1 MHTGKGFA
9 SMKRRTVITLLIIAA
24 LAVGGFLIYRSTSNA
39 RAAAAQDYQTAPIE
53 RGNLTAIVG
62 ATGTV
67 HANQTTV
74 LTWQTSGQ
82 VDSVLVKLDDKVKV
96 DQALASLSKDSL
108 SQSIILAE
116 ADLVNAQ
123 RALQELKNSTSS
135 AAQAEL
141 ALLKAQ
147 TALEDAQKNR
157 TRKEYARASS
167 DTIAAARA
175 SYYLAED
182 KVKEAEAYF
191 DRFSSKPE
199 DDPGRANALTLLAGA
214 KRDRDRAL
222 ANLNWLTGMP
232 DSEEVA
238 LADAQ
243 IRVAEA
249 QLADAQREYDR
260 LKDGPDPADVT
271 AAEARVAALQ
281 ATINLS
287 RLQAPF
293 AGTITDLKI
302 QTGDQVTPGV
312 QAIRIDDLSRLLVD
326 VQIPEVDINRIRTGQ
341 QTRLTFDG
349 ILNKEYNGIVT
360 GVGRVGNAVQGTVNF
375 TVTIELTDADELVR
389 PGMTAAVNIIV
400 EQLENVLMVPNRAV
414 RLLEGERVVY
424 LLINGQPQ
432 ATNITIGATADTH
445 SEVVGGEV
453 KEGDTVILN
462 PPSTF
467 FTGGPAGF
475 MGGR

>member
-1 MHTGKGFA
+1 
-9 SMKRRTVITLLIIAA
+9 MKRRTVITLMIIIA
-24 LAVGGFLIYRSTSNA
+24 LAVAGFFIYRSMNNA
-39 RAAAAQDYQTAPIE
+39 RAAAAQNYQTALIE
-53 RGNLTAIVG
+53 RGDLTAIVG

-67 HANQTTV
+67 HANQTAV

-82 VDSVLVKLDDKVKV
+82 VETVYVKLDDTVAA
-96 DQALASLSKDSL
+96 DQLLASLSKDSL
-108 SQSIILAE
+108 SQNIILAE

-123 RALQELKNSTSS
+123 RALDQLKNSTLA
-135 AAQAEL
+135 AAQAEI
-141 ALLKAQ
+141 ALLNAK

-167 DTIAAARA
+167 ETIAAARA

-182 KVKEAEAYF
+182 KVKAAEDYF
-191 DRFSSKPE
+191 DLFSDKPE
-199 DDPGRANALTLLAGA
+199 EDPGRANALTLLAGA

-222 ANLNWLTGMP
+222 ANLNWLTGLP

-243 IRVAEA
+243 IRLAEA
-249 QLADAQREYDR
+249 KLADAQREYDR
-260 LKDGPDPADVT
+260 LKDGPDQADIT

-281 ATINLS
+281 ATLNLA

-293 AGTITDLKI
+293 AGTITELKI
-302 QTGDQVTPGV
+302 QTGDQVTPGM

-326 VQIPEVDINRIRTGQ
+326 VQIPEVDINRIRIGQ

-349 ILNKEYNGIVT
+349 ILNKEYSGIVT
-360 GVGRVGNAVQGTVNF
+360 GVGRVGNAIQGTVNF

-400 EQLENVLMVPNRAV
+400 EQLKDVLTVPNRAV

-424 LLINGQPQ
+424 LLVNGQPQ
-432 ATNITIGATADTH
+432 ASKITIGATADTL

>member
-1 MHTGKGFA
+1 MT
-9 SMKRRTVITLLIIAA
+9 RRTAIILILIAA
-24 LAVGGFLIYRSTSNA
+24 LAVGGFLIYRSTSNSQ
-39 RAAAAQDYQTAPIE
+39 AAAAQDYQTALIE
-53 RGNLTAIVG
+53 RGDLTAIVG

-67 HANQTTV
+67 HANQTAV

-82 VDSVLVKLDDKVKV
+82 VDSVLVELDDTVKV
-96 DQALASLSKDSL
+96 DQALATLSKDSL
-108 SQSIILAE
+108 SQNIILAE
-116 ADLVNAQ
+116 ADLVTAQ
-123 RALQELKNSTSS
+123 RSLEELKNSTIS

-141 ALLKAQ
+141 ALLNAQ
-147 TALEDAQKNR
+147 TALEDAQTNR

-167 DTIAAARA
+167 ETIAAARA

-182 KVKEAEAYF
+182 KVKEAEAYY
-191 DRFSSKPE
+191 DMFSSKPE

-232 DSEEVA
+232 DPEEVA

-249 QLADAQREYDR
+249 QLADAQRNYDR
-260 LKDGPDPADVT
+260 LKEGPDPADIT

-281 ATINLS
+281 ATLNLS

-293 AGTITDLKI
+293 AGTVTDLKI
-302 QTGDQVTPGV
+302 QPGDQVTPGM
-312 QAIRIDDLSRLLVD
+312 QAVRIDDLSRLLVD
-326 VQIPEVDINRIRTGQ
+326 VQIPEVDINRIRAGQ

-360 GVGRVGNAVQGTVNF
+360 GVGRVGNAVQGAVNF

-400 EQLENVLMVPNRAV
+400 EQLENVLTVPNRAV
-414 RLLEGERVVY
+414 RLLDGERVVY
-424 LLINGQPQ
+424 LLVNGQPQ
-432 ATNITIGATADTH
+432 ATKITIGATADTH
-445 SEVVGGEV
+445 SEVIGGDV

-467 FTGGPAGF
+467 FSGGPAGF
-475 MGGR
+475 MGGQ